1 MITLGELLDQHQASV
16 LDYLDRQAEI
26 PTVTRAAMQ
35 GDISFL
41 RVGDAAAT
49 TPIPAAGI
57 VVATGRG
64 GHDHRILPTGFLDL
78 APAGSDPLTLGTL
91 TVPEG
96 AQAFILHDEH
106 GGLAFAP
113 GTYRIG
119 RQREQAD
126 EIRNVE
132 D

>member
-1 MITLGELLDQHQASV
+1 MITLGELLDQHDATV

-26 PTVTRAAMQ
+26 PTVTRAGIQ

-41 RVGDAAAT
+41 RVTTAAAT
-49 TPIPAAGI
+49 KPIPAAGI
-57 VVATGRG
+57 VVATGRS
-64 GHDHRILPTGFLDL
+64 GHDHRILPAGFLDL
-78 APAGSDPLTLGTL
+78 APVGTDSLAIGTL

-96 AQAFILHDEH
+96 SQAFVLHDEH

-119 RQREQAD
+119 RQREMAD

>member
-1 MITLGELLDQHQASV
+1 MITLGELLDQHQATV
-16 LDYLDRQAEI
+16 LDYLDRQAQI
-26 PTVTRAAMQ
+26 PTITRAGIQ

-41 RVGDAAAT
+41 RTEDPEAT
-49 TPIPAAGI
+49 KPIPAAGI
-57 VVATGRG
+57 VIATGNG

-78 APAGSDPLTLGTL
+78 ADAGGNPLHIGTL
-91 TVPEG
+91 TVPDG
-96 AQAFILHDEH
+96 QQAFVLHDEH